1 MPKRESII
9 PDEMRNV
16 HDRFH
21 YSPGVKVG
29 NTLYMAGQLGRDE
42 NLNVI
47 PDPEAQIAQAFENV
61 GKILKAAGGA
71 FADIVD
77 MEVWFTNWSEDF
89 QTFLEVKDRYIS
101 SPYPTLSAFECK
113 ALSMSAR
120 VEIKCVAVLDD

>member
-42 NLNVI
+42 NFNVI
-47 PDPEAQIAQAFENV
+47 PDPEAQIAKAFENV
-61 GKILKAAGGA
+61 GLILKAAGGA

-77 MEVWFTNWSEDF
+77 MEVWLTNWAEDF
-89 QTFLEVKDRYIS
+89 QTFLEVKDRFIT
-101 SPYPTLSAFECK
+101 SPYPTLSGFECK
-113 ALSMSAR
+113 ALSMGAR
-120 VEIKCVAVLDD
+120 VEIRCVAVID